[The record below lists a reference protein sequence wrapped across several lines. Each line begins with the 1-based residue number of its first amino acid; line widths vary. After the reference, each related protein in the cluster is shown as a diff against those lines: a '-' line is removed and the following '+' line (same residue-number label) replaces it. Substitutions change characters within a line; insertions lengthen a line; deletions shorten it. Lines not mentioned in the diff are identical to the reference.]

1 LELGEVSA
9 PELERASDRDLVAAV
24 AEGSIEA
31 LRELSS
37 RYGRILTA
45 LAMRFLGSEPDA
57 EEVASDVLWQVWRE
71 ARLFDANRGSVMA
84 WLVMLGRSRSI
95 DRLRAI
101 KARSVSTEPQMPS
114 CPVADPVS
122 EVDRAERARIV
133 RAALMNIDTQERTVL
148 ELAYFSDLSH
158 SEIAEKLGIPIGSV
172 KTRIR
177 SAMMK
182 LRKALSRTEK

>member
-1 LELGEVSA
+1 VSG
-9 PELERASDRDLVAAV
+9 PELEGASDRDLVAAV

-37 RYGRILTA
+37 RYGRMLTA
-45 LAMRFLGSEPDA
+45 LAMRFLGSESDA

-71 ARLFDANRGSVMA
+71 ARLFDASRGSVMA

-101 KARSVSTEPQMPS
+101 KARSASAEPQIPV
-114 CPVADPVS
+114 CPAADPAS
-122 EVDRAERARIV
+122 EVDRAERARMV
-133 RAALMNIDTQERTVL
+133 RAALMNIDAQERMAL

-158 SEIAEKLGIPIGSV
+158 SEIAKKLGIPLGTA

-177 SAMMK
+177 SAMIK
-182 LRKALSRTEK
+182 LREALLKTEK